1 MLTDIWT
8 DIQTDFQ
15 TDISIDHGAALALA
29 LDLELRLARF
39 VIQLHPPHPGENYLL
54 EFKNPWREAGAPNL
68 LDD

>member
-1 MLTDIWT
+1 ML
-8 DIQTDFQ
+8 

-29 LDLELRLARF
+29 LNLELRLARF
-39 VIQLHPPHPGENYLL
+39 VIQLHTPAPPRENYLL